1 MTMFNACALRSKSL
15 FNLSKTRS
23 YHLLFSTCAQQH
35 HSSIPIVVNSTN
47 HFAIVS
53 MSCCT
58 LMTIP
63 MTCLKLHRGRWL
75 SYEAFQTDDVLD
87 EEEEVGELSEEVEEA
102 NVRYRGL
109 IQVMKESGQWGAYA
123 ARNFMKGELLI
134 SSKLKDVNAGGA
146 IKSSAASCAHSI
158 QIDWNKHILMD
169 LPARYLNHSCEP
181 NVGVLGLNANGSYN
195 FVALR
200 DISCDEELRFD
211 YETTEFEVGAF
222 SVCCCGSSRCRGKVY
237 GYKYN
242 GHFIRENYNE
252 ENIASYLLQRNPAE
266 QNV

>member
-1 MTMFNACALRSKSL
+1 MQLAPLLSMTPMNSPL
-15 FNLSKTRS
+15 F
-23 YHLLFSTCAQQH
+23 
-35 HSSIPIVVNSTN
+35 IEI
-47 HFAIVS
+47 
-53 MSCCT
+53 
-58 LMTIP
+58 
-63 MTCLKLHRGRWL
+63 
-75 SYEAFQTDDVLD
+75 
-87 EEEEVGELSEEVEEA
+87 
-102 NVRYRGL
+102 RYRGL

-200 DISCDEELRFD
+200 DISCDEVCSLQF
-211 YETTEFEVGAF
+211 YSFLTTM
-222 SVCCCGSSRCRGKVY
+222 Y
-237 GYKYN
+237 
-242 GHFIRENYNE
+242 
-252 ENIASYLLQRNPAE
+252 
-266 QNV
+266 